1 MAYHDK
7 IETRS
12 AESVPL
18 NVQADSGSDS
28 RSLEAAMMQE
38 RNPLKRFSKMP
49 GPGLI
54 TGASDGDPSG
64 IGTYAVTGA
73 SLGFSTLWTA
83 LFALFCDVGSWRLLG
98 CADWL
103 TVSSRSFVRTVATT
117 ALTAVTAPQEIA
129 RRENDRL
136 MSIINRLGSRV
147 EVKVRV
153 RRAAPAARE
162 VMAAE

>member
-7 IETRS
+7 TETRS
-12 AESVPL
+12 TESVPL

-38 RNPLKRFSKMP
+38 RNPLKRFSKML

-147 EVKVRV
+147 EVKIKV
-153 RRAAPAARE
+153 RRSEPVE
-162 VMAAE
+162 HVL

>member
-1 MAYHDK
+1 MAQKEPTQPRGHDEAP
-7 IETRS
+7 I
-12 AESVPL
+12 VPH
-18 NVQADSGSDS
+18 SDPLGGTG
-28 RSLEAAMMQE
+28 SLEAAMMQE
-38 RNPLKRFSKMP
+38 RNPLKRFFKVL

-117 ALTAVTAPQEIA
+117 ALTEVAAPQEIA

-147 EVKVRV
+147 KVKIKVRRSEPV
-153 RRAAPAARE
+153 E
-162 VMAAE
+162 HVL